1 MGLGVVGEEAAG
13 VREGR
18 VPARSSDLPLTQG
31 LPSWGPQSRGS
42 EHQGEG
48 EVVKSADA
56 PLMFKSYS

>member
-13 VREGR
+13 VRGQ

-31 LPSWGPQSRGS
+31 LPPWGPQSGGS

-56 PLMFKSYS
+56 LLMCKSYS